1 MMQPAAGSLLPTTER
16 QLFLSRCGILLLLAS
31 AAAIAY
37 LTRHCLA
44 VANTTMQREIGLTNE
59 EFGYLYSAFSLG
71 YLICQIPGGWLG
83 QRIGVRAAL
92 PILAAFWAAMTCV
105 TALVTSLPAL
115 VASRFFFG
123 LAQAGLVPNQAQAVR
138 NWIPDAAR
146 GLASSVLVVAMS
158 AGAIASLALTGL
170 LMKSFPWRTIFIAY
184 GGATLV
190 WSILFWWAYRD
201 TPPTRSE
208 SPDDHAPGK
217 IAPLVGVKAGL
228 PLLIVLTSAGVWGLS
243 LQALFKTAGYNF
255 LVTFLPTFLELAHQM
270 PTEDT
275 ASLASWSLLA
285 VMAGSLLGGILVDYV
300 QRLTG
305 RKWCSRCLVGS
316 GSMVLTAGILFIA
329 TLCST
334 AASVAMVI
342 AVASFFSGIGGA
354 PPWAATMDLGGRG
367 AAVVMGMMNS
377 ISAFAGII
385 ISPLVGR
392 MIDWIRLNDLDW
404 SLVLLVHAAFYLL
417 SAASWILVRPDHS
430 LDKSEA
436 GHAG

>member
-1 MMQPAAGSLLPTTER
+1 MTPPAAGSLLPTTER

-44 VANTTMQREIGLTNE
+44 IANTTMQREIGLTNE

-71 YLICQIPGGWLG
+71 YLLCQIPGGWLG

-138 NWIPDAAR
+138 SWIPDSAR

-170 LMKSFPWRTIFIAY
+170 LMKTFPWRTIFIAY
-184 GGATLV
+184 GAATFV
-190 WSILFWWAYRD
+190 WSILFWLAYRD
-201 TPPTRSE
+201 TPPTRSA
-208 SPDDHAPGK
+208 SPDDGTPGK
-217 IAPLVGVKAGL
+217 NAPLAAVKTGL
-228 PLLIVLTSAGVWGLS
+228 PLLVVLTSAGIWGLS

-255 LVTFLPTFLELAHQM
+255 LVTFLPTFLEYAHQM
-270 PTEDT
+270 PTEKT

-285 VMAGSLLGGILVDYV
+285 VMVGSLLGGILVDYI
-300 QRLTG
+300 QRLSG
-305 RKWCSRCLVGS
+305 RKWCSRCVVGS
-316 GSMVLTAGILFIA
+316 GAMALTAGALFSA

-334 AASVAMVI
+334 ATTVALVI

-377 ISAFAGII
+377 VSAFSGII

-392 MIDWIRLNDLDW
+392 MIDWIRLNDGNW
-404 SLVLLVHAAFYLL
+404 SLVLWVHAAFYLL